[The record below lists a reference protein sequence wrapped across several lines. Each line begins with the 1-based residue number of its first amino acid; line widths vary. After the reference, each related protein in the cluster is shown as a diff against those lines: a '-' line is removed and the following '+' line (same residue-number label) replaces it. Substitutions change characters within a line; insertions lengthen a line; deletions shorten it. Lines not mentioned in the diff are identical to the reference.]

1 MLMLF
6 VVVVRRFVLFYPL
19 WAKVQ
24 GRIVML
30 DVHNP
35 VPLVHLV
42 HVI

>member
-6 VVVVRRFVLFYPL
+6 VVVRRFVLFYPL